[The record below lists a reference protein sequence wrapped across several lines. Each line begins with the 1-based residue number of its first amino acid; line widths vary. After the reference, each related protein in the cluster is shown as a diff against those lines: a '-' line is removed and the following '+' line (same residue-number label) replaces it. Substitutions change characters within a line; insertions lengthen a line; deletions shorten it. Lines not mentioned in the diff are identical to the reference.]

1 MEVPLAQ
8 GAVRGAE
15 DGGCLRFMGIPFVST
30 CLASGGLWQ
39 RGPWGSGWLWWWV
52 GWLGQAA
59 SRH

>member
-30 CLASGGLWQ
+30 CLASGWGGRCHWLGTAGW
-39 RGPWGSGWLWWWV
+39 GPV
-52 GWLGQAA
+52 GQAA
-59 SRH
+59 GRH

>member
-30 CLASGGLWQ
+30 CLASGGRALGGV
-39 RGPWGSGWLWWWV
+39 RTV
-52 GWLGQAA
+52 GQAA
-59 SRH
+59 GTD